1 MRKSAFFPL
10 LFLILIVATSGAAF
24 RNIVYKN
31 EPTLDLPVGKIN
43 KKVIYDNVEKKD
55 VNLYQYLSAEGYPIY
70 YSRNVQTGVCYDNQ
84 CKPLNITLYWNPT
97 GRYLGFE
104 LPENEFLS
112 KDDHEPF
119 TEAEY
124 IRLNQLLSD
133 PKLPLGEFTYS
144 QIAAKNRASLYS
156 IDGVSGAT
164 APDVLEYVI
173 RGSAYTTYTIYELVY
188 GNTQSEVETWT
199 DQLLDDA
206 YLGSILSQSPEPDKL
221 WAIDLVRGRLIDFP
235 QSKSQMLDLL
245 DSADYSLTEKYMN
258 SLVGQDLADLDFQ
271 NRLIEKFFAFDF
283 GMKIRTIELLRDT
296 PQISPYVIDRLNLDL
311 PQMEVPLVSGI
322 LEMYKRKS
330 VNDPNTLDTVQD
342 IADSDNNYLA
352 KKAEEYIASVRE

>member
-1 MRKSAFFPL
+1 MRRSVVFSL
-10 LFLILIVATSGAAF
+10 LFLVLIVATSGATF
-24 RNIVYKN
+24 RSIVYKN

-43 KKVIYDNVEKKD
+43 KKVIYDNVEKKE

-206 YLGSILSQSPEPDKL
+206 YLSRILNQSPHPDKL
-221 WAIDLVRGRLIDFP
+221 WAIDLVRGRFADFP
-235 QSKSQMLDLL
+235 KAKELALDLL
-245 DSADYSLTEKYMN
+245 DSADYSLTEKYIN
-258 SLVGQDLADLDFQ
+258 SLVAQDLANEEFQ
-271 NRLIEKFFAFDF
+271 NRLIDKFSSFDF
-283 GMKIRTIELLRDT
+283 GLKIRTIELLRDA
-296 PQISPYVIDRLNLDL
+296 PQLSNYVIESFNHRLHD
-311 PQMEVPLVSGI
+311 MEVPLVAGI
-322 LEMYKRKS
+322 LDVYKERGVSDPATLKTIKGLAASNNMYLEKKIKS
-330 VNDPNTLDTVQD
+330 Y
-342 IADSDNNYLA
+342 IDS
-352 KKAEEYIASVRE
+352 I